1 MLESQLHSIDLE
13 GKVELSVPISQMG
26 SLRSGPQLCCD
37 FHEGSLSFP
46 ATPGVQAAAWVLRPS
61 VSSASG

>member
-1 MLESQLHSIDLE
+1 MLKSQLHSIDLE

-26 SLRSGPQLCCD
+26 SLRSGPQLRRD
-37 FHEGSLSFP
+37 FHDGSLSFP
-46 ATPGVQAAAWVLRPS
+46 ATPGVQAAAWVFRPS